1 MKKKVFKISLAIVA
15 IFFVLIF
22 CFMVIPSL
30 INHPDILGAIRSGFV
45 NPYATA
51 YSMDAI
57 CSWVV
62 LLIWV
67 VYEMP
72 KIKYGWICL
81 LLGLM
86 PGVAVGFAAY
96 LIIRTNQLKNR

>member
-1 MKKKVFKISLAIVA
+1 MKIVFKVSLAIVA
-15 IFFVLIF
+15 IFFTLIF
-22 CFMVIPSL
+22 CFLVVPSL
-30 INHPDILGAIRSGFV
+30 MNNPDIIGAIKGGFV

-57 CSWVV
+57 CCWII

-67 VYEMP
+67 IYEMP

-81 LLGLM
+81 LLGLI
-86 PGVAVGFAAY
+86 PGIAVGFAAY
-96 LIIRTNQLKNR
+96 LIIRTNQLNSI